1 LRLLSIRLLMT
12 PLEIAANATTA
23 LSIALAARNH
33 VGTWPVG
40 IVGCVLFAGL
50 FHQQRLYADVLLQLF
65 FIATSL
71 LGWRAWRAGAD
82 APGVGVRPVTSIA
95 WSRLGWRLAVAA
107 IVTVAY
113 GSALYAWTDAAAPY
127 PDSAVLAF
135 SVVAQLLLMGRHV
148 QTWPVWIIVN
158 TIAVP
163 LFASRG
169 LWLTAALYAV
179 YWCNAWHGWWSW
191 QRLARKAP

>member
-1 LRLLSIRLLMT
+1 MT

-40 IVGCVLFAGL
+40 IVGCVLFAAL

-71 LGWRAWRAGAD
+71 LGWRAWRAGAH
-82 APGVGVRPVTSIA
+82 ASGVGVRPVTSIA
-95 WSRLGWRLAVAA
+95 WSRLGWPLAVAV

-113 GSALYAWTDAAAPY
+113 GSALHAWTDAAAPY

-148 QTWPVWIIVN
+148 QTWPVWLIVN

-179 YWCNAWHGWWSW
+179 YWCNAWYGWWSW

>member
-1 LRLLSIRLLMT
+1 MT

-23 LSIALAARNH
+23 ASIALAARNH

-40 IVGCVLFAGL
+40 IVGCVLFGAL
-50 FHQQRLYADVLLQLF
+50 FYEQKLYADTLLQLF
-65 FIATSL
+65 FVATSL
-71 LGWRAWRAGAD
+71 IGWQAWRTASAQAVSG
-82 APGVGVRPVTSIA
+82 PRPVTSITWRPMA
-95 WSRLGWRLAVAA
+95 WRLAWAVV
-107 IVTVAY
+107 VTVAY
-113 GSALYAWTDAAAPY
+113 GSMLHAWTDAAAPY

-148 QTWPVWIIVN
+148 QTWPVWLIVN
-158 TIAVP
+158 SIAVP

-179 YWCNAWHGWWSW
+179 YWCNAWYGWWHW
-191 QRLARKAP
+191 RRLTQAAP

>member
-1 LRLLSIRLLMT
+1 M
-12 PLEIAANATTA
+12 
-23 LSIALAARNH
+23 
-33 VGTWPVG
+33 
-40 IVGCVLFAGL
+40 
-50 FHQQRLYADVLLQLF
+50 
-65 FIATSL
+65 
-71 LGWRAWRAGAD
+71 
-82 APGVGVRPVTSIA
+82 
-95 WSRLGWRLAVAA
+95 
-107 IVTVAY
+107 
-113 GSALYAWTDAAAPY
+113 APY

-179 YWCNAWHGWWSW
+179 YWCNAWYGWWSW

>member
-1 LRLLSIRLLMT
+1 MT

-33 VGTWPVG
+33 AATWPVG
-40 IVGCVLFAGL
+40 LVGCVLFALL
-50 FHQQRLYADVLLQLF
+50 FHGQKLYADVLLQLF
-65 FIATSL
+65 FVVTGV
-71 LGWRAWRAGAD
+71 LGWRAWHSHPD
-82 APGVGVRPVTSIA
+82 AAAAAARPVTSIA
-95 WSRLGWRLAVAA
+95 WRRLGSHLLLALL
-107 IVTVAY
+107 VTVIY
-113 GSALYAWTDAAAPY
+113 GTALHAWTDAVAPY

-148 QTWPVWIIVN
+148 QTWPVWLIVN
-158 TIAVP
+158 SIAVP

-179 YWCNAWHGWWSW
+179 YWCNAWYGWWRW
-191 QRLARKAP
+191 HRLARPAP